1 MQTRRI
7 ALIALAVMVFAAGPR
22 AGDDGRAARVLAQ
35 ARAAMGGEAKLASVR
50 GLTASGA
57 VTKQMPGEV
66 QAGELQFDLQLP
78 DKLLRTDSVR
88 PPVGDGVFIMLRGI
102 NGETLLRNSKIL
114 NAGPGA
120 RMSRP
125 PLAGGS
131 EAQAIVHARADL
143 ARFALA
149 FLLTA
154 PVGMPL
160 EFADAGV
167 AESPDGTADVLSAT
181 AANGVAVRLFID
193 RKTHRLLMMTYRGV
207 DPRFPSASRVAPSS
221 QAAPAASNRQTS
233 ADTQEIVDITL
244 FLDDFRAVD
253 GLMLPHHAALAVDG
267 EVDENWSFKRMR
279 INPVFGPGA
288 FSDK

>member
-1 MQTRRI
+1 MGI
-7 ALIALAVMVFAAGPR
+7 ALIALAVMAFAAGPR

-35 ARAAMGGEAKLASVR
+35 ARAALGGEGKLANVR

-57 VTKQMPGEV
+57 FTKQMPDQV
-66 QAGELQFDLQLP
+66 QGGELQFDLQLP

-88 PPVGDGVFIMLRGI
+88 PTVGDGVFIMLRGI
-102 NGETLLRNSKIL
+102 NGDTLLRNSKIL

-149 FLLTA
+149 FLLIA
-154 PVGMPL
+154 PASMPL
-160 EFADAGV
+160 EFADVGV
-167 AESPDGTADVLSAT
+167 AESPDGAADVLSAT
-181 AANGVAVRLFID
+181 GTNGVAVRLFID
-193 RKTHRLLMMTYRGV
+193 QKTHCLLMLTYRGV
-207 DPRFPSASRVAPSS
+207 DPRMFPSATRAAPSP
-221 QAAPAASNRQTS
+221 PAAAAASSRGAS
-233 ADTQEIVDITL
+233 ADQPEIVDITL

-267 EVDENWSFKRMR
+267 AVDENWSFKRMR
-279 INPVFGPGA
+279 INPAFGPGA